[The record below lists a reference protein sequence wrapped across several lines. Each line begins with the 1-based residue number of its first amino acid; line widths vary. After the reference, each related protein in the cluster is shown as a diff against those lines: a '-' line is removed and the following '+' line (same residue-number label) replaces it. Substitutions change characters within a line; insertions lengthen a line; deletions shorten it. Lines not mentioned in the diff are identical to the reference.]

1 MGYQRRVHG
10 ELDHSDQSCIIM
22 KFLVAFS
29 AVVAMVSAEADPYL
43 LGYGAGYGYGLG
55 YAGLKSAPCVNAAN
69 VPVPCASG
77 YLHYGK
83 REAEAEP
90 YLGYGLGYAG
100 YGYAGIGLKSAPC
113 VNAANVPVP
122 AMDLDTDTTTE
133 RGKPRLSLSTDT
145 LVLDTPVSDTLV
157 SDTDTE
163 STPAMSVC
171 APTIWE
177 LPFLAKK
184 LRYLQENSKIWEF
197 YRKNYEI
204 KF

>member
-43 LGYGAGYGYGLG
+43 LGYGAGHGYGLG

-90 YLGYGLGYAG
+90 YLGYGLGYAR
-100 YGYAGIGLKSAPC
+100 YGYAGLGYAGLGYAGLGYGYGIHSSHVGLC
-113 VNAANVPVP
+113 TN
-122 AMDLDTDTTTE
+122 
-133 RGKPRLSLSTDT
+133 
-145 LVLDTPVSDTLV
+145 
-157 SDTDTE
+157 
-163 STPAMSVC
+163 
-171 APTIWE
+171 
-177 LPFLAKK
+177 
-184 LRYLQENSKIWEF
+184 YLG
-197 YRKNYEI
+197 
-204 KF
+204 